1 MKIQIHESVGPLL
14 RGIGLTIILIGTI
27 AGAIQAKTHAKAR
40 QALQNATA
48 SEANPKAPGSAA
60 PPHDD
65 ALEALTQE
73 VEDLRET
80 VQDETIVDDV
90 LTSPWFDILGIA
102 GSAITATS
110 FYVEWLS
117 KRSKPLA

>member
-14 RGIGLTIILIGTI
+14 RGIGLTVILIGTI
-27 AGAIQAKTHAKAR
+27 AGAIQAKTHAAAR
-40 QALQNATA
+40 QAPHHPTTPEA
-48 SEANPKAPGSAA
+48 SKQPSSAVPA
-60 PPHDD
+60 HDN

-73 VEDLRET
+73 VEDLRDT
-80 VQDETIVDDV
+80 VEEETIVDDV

-102 GSAITATS
+102 GSGITTMS

-117 KRSKPLA
+117 KRSKPVL